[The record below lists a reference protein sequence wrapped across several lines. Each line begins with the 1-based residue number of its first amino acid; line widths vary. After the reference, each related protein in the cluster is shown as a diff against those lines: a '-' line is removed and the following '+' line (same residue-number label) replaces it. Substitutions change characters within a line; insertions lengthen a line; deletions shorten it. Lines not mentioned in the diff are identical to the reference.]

1 MSNGRTG
8 QRPFSAGE
16 KIAFAFAVLVVGL
29 VSLQS
34 CGDDGSNSDDG
45 RGKTAAAPSLTARV
59 EPPAGGSHMQ
69 AVMASRFTEWPFTVS
84 AGTLRCR
91 SGSEVTFEAPDGTE
105 YAVNGTAKGAGY
117 PSIEPI
123 WADDEDLGN
132 GLKVD
137 ISEVL
142 AKGTSLC

>member
-1 MSNGRTG
+1 MEQRTESP
-8 QRPFSAGE
+8 QWRTRTL
-16 KIAFAFAVLVVGL
+16 VLVGL
-29 VSLQS
+29 CLIALQGCS
-34 CGDDGSNSDDG
+34 APQDDTADDTS
-45 RGKTAAAPSLTARV
+45 RRSTARSQ
-59 EPPAGGSHMQ
+59 ESDSPPQSDEQGSGGG
-69 AVMASRFTEWPFTVS
+69 ANELPVMASRFTEWPFTVS
-84 AGTLRCR
+84 AGTLRCH

-117 PSIEPI
+117 PPIDPI

-142 AKGTSLC
+142 AKGASLC

>member
-1 MSNGRTG
+1 MADRHSG
-8 QRPFSAGE
+8 QRPFSSGE
-16 KIAFAFAVLVVGL
+16 KITVAVFACIIGFAC
-29 VSLQS
+29 LQS
-34 CGDDGSNSDDG
+34 CGSDDDESTSSKDRSASTVTG
-45 RGKTAAAPSLTARV
+45 SDRGDTHTLPVTSA
-59 EPPAGGSHMQ
+59 
-69 AVMASRFTEWPFTVS
+69 RFTEWPFTVS

-91 SGSEVTFEAPDGTE
+91 PGDEVTFTAPNGTE

-123 WADDEDLGN
+123 WADDENLGH

-142 AKGTSLC
+142 AKGRSLC